1 MQSATEKPAKSSIRP
16 MEVSIPILV
25 RSYDID
31 FAGIVSNIV
40 YVRWMEDLRMRF
52 LEVHSPLDAQMAAG
66 FAPALTRTEILY
78 RRQTRLF
85 DPVIGKCWVEDLTR
99 ATWTL
104 AGEFTVNGE
113 VVATARQSG
122 AFIRLD
128 TGKPVRTPLELREK
142 YARATASSNV

>member
-1 MQSATEKPAKSSIRP
+1 MAGNSIRP
-16 MEVSIPILV
+16 MEVSIPVIV

-40 YVRWMEDLRMRF
+40 YVRWMEDLRMKF

-66 FAPALTRTEILY
+66 FAPALTHTEIFY
-78 RRQTRLF
+78 RRITKLF

-104 AGEFTVNGE
+104 AGEFTVKGE

-128 TGKPVRTPLELREK
+128 TGRPVRTPLELREK
-142 YARATASSNV
+142 YARALAEARALDG